1 MAQWHCPKGGVHNA
15 NTPPVQW
22 HARTAHAAKQNRIR
36 GKEDKGG
43 ETKKNLPSPT
53 RRSDVDIRVN
63 KKQAKPARG
72 STPTEGEG
80 TCRRAKRSADFPL
93 ADPGTH
99 CTMRLRDEGE
109 GGQRGGRRRDE
120 VTKKRG
126 KGEACERKNVNLQA
140 NRMRTSH
147 APSGQRVKKRAPH
160 STLTCDTPC
169 R

>member
-1 MAQWHCPKGGVHNA
+1 MAQWHCPKGGLHNA

-43 ETKKNLPSPT
+43 EMKKNLPSPT
-53 RRSDVDIRVN
+53 RRPDVAIRVN
-63 KKQAKPARG
+63 KMQAKPASGPRRLRG
-72 STPTEGEG
+72 GDLPASETE
-80 TCRRAKRSADFPL
+80 RRSPL
-93 ADPGTH
+93 VDHGTH
-99 CTMRLRDEGE
+99 CAVRLRDEGE

-120 VTKKRG
+120 ATKKRG
-126 KGEACERKNVNLQA
+126 KREACKRKNVNLQA